1 MSMYSSQVPFSVV
14 RHVDKAAKLCIKQ
27 WVADG
32 KIPHFQ
38 RLGLEEGYTELV
50 ISKGYE
56 KLSQTVA
63 ENLSDAI
70 RMENEFYENQDKN
83 SESGI

>member
-1 MSMYSSQVPFSVV
+1 MEQYIADSGKNYF
-14 RHVDKAAKLCIKQ
+14 RRIIRLCIKQ
-27 WVADG
+27 WLKDG

-50 ISKGYE
+50 VSGGYE
-56 KLSQTVA
+56 KLSETVA
-63 ENLSDAI
+63 NNLSEAI
-70 RMENEFYENQDKN
+70 EMEKKFYENQDEN